1 MAESKASASFK
12 IRNLRLQAAGLQ
24 ARGNTKEASEVL
36 KEIQRLQKL
45 IK

>member
-12 IRNLRLQAAGLQ
+12 IRNLRLQAASLQ
-24 ARGNTKEASEVL
+24 AEGNTKEANEVL

-45 IK
+45 LK

>member
-12 IRNLRLQAAGLQ
+12 TRNLRLQAASLQ
-24 ARGNTKEASEVL
+24 ARGNTKEANEVL

-45 IK
+45 LK

>member
-24 ARGNTKEASEVL
+24 ARGNTKEANEVL

-45 IK
+45 LK